1 MGITMLTHAKP
12 NDSLQANDNSRWHA
26 VPTHLHFVIGQDQE
40 GYWLAVETHGRG
52 GGLFISR
59 EAALKYAEFETDHR
73 PGAVEYTTRPVAFR
87 N

>member
-1 MGITMLTHAKP
+1 MLTHSKADVP
-12 NDSLQANDNSRWHA
+12 RTSSNDNSRWHV
-26 VPTHLHFVIGQDQE
+26 VPTHLHFVVGQDRE

-52 GGLFISR
+52 GGLFINR

-73 PGAVEYTTRPVAFR
+73 PGAVECTNRLVELS